1 MEKATYKT
9 SLVFSFFDD
18 DFPRERRNM
27 YRRYVIFFYLSYVS
41 KILFDMSTPR
51 DRNRFVLDGSLDSAL
66 MSGLIKEEILLGI
79 VSRIKHLVTK
89 ENGYRSLE

>member
-1 MEKATYKT
+1 
-9 SLVFSFFDD
+9 
-18 DFPRERRNM
+18 
-27 YRRYVIFFYLSYVS
+27 
-41 KILFDMSTPR
+41 MSTPR

-66 MSGLIKEEILLGI
+66 MSGLIKEEILLGT